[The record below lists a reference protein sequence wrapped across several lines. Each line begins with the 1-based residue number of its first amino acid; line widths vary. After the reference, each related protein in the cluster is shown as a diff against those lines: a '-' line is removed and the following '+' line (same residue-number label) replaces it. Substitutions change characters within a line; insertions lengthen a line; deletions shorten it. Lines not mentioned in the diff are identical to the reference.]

1 MELGTVGAFEG
12 LVDGPGGD
20 DESECDGYPHEFRLD
35 RGRRGAAV
43 ALGAC
48 AVRSLRRWFR
58 DSGVEND
65 AIGGAFGDLAHVVLD
80 GDAQRAANALDQEF
94 LGIQDHDLSDGGQVG
109 AGANY
114 CRGDME
120 GKGLGIRGGE
130 NGGAS
135 GEDGGGTVDF
145 QS

>member
-1 MELGTVGAFEG
+1 V
-12 LVDGPGGD
+12 V
-20 DESECDGYPHEFRLD
+20 
-35 RGRRGAAV
+35 
-43 ALGAC
+43 LGAC
-48 AVRSLRRWFR
+48 AARSLRLWFR
-58 DSGVEND
+58 RSGVEND
-65 AIGGAFGDLAHVVLD
+65 AIGDAFGNLAHVVLD

>member
-1 MELGTVGAFEG
+1 MV
-12 LVDGPGGD
+12 
-20 DESECDGYPHEFRLD
+20 
-35 RGRRGAAV
+35 
-43 ALGAC
+43 LGAC
-48 AVRSLRRWFR
+48 AARSLRPWFR
-58 DSGVEND
+58 RGGVEND

-80 GDAQRAANALDQEF
+80 GDAQRGANALDQEF

-120 GKGLGIRGGE
+120 GKGPGIRGGE
-130 NGGAS
+130 NGRAS
-135 GEDGGGTVDF
+135 GEAGAESVVF